1 MTGPRLNAHYPV
13 VVVGTGFAGLCTAI
27 KLKESGRDDFVVLER
42 RDDLGGTWRDN
53 SYPGAACDVPSHV
66 YSFSFALNPTWTRSF
81 SPQAEIQA
89 YLRRIAREKDLE
101 RHIVYGAD
109 VTDATWDAQAQRWAI
124 STTAGDVT
132 AEVLVSGAGG
142 LSDPSTPDIKGL
154 KSFQGTTFHS
164 ATWDHSWSAEGRR
177 VAVIGTGAS
186 AIQFVPFL
194 QKDAAHLTLFQRTAP
209 WVMPRVDRAVSPL
222 EQRLYA
228 RFPGLQRLVRTL
240 IYWGRESHLIGF
252 RYHRGILKIG
262 ERLAREQLERQVRD
276 PELRAK
282 LTPDFELGCKR
293 VLLSSTYYP
302 ALAQANVH
310 VETDRIVEVVPTGVV
325 TEAADGTR
333 TTHEVDTI
341 VFGTGFQVTDPPIA
355 HKISVDGVTL
365 AKKWAAEGT
374 SAHRGVTV
382 AGFPNLFVLTGPNT
396 GLGHN
401 SMVLMIE
408 AQVGYVLRA
417 LDAMDR
423 GGYGVVEPRAE
434 VQAAYNVAIQAE
446 LAKTV
451 WLTGGCTSW
460 YLDSQGRNTTLWPS
474 FTWRYMRQMKRFRT
488 SEYVVRPKTREPEA
502 APAA

>member
-1 MTGPRLNAHYPV
+1 VTSPLLDRHYPV
-13 VVVGTGFAGLCTAI
+13 VVIGTGFAGLCTAI
-27 KLKESGRDDFVVLER
+27 KLKQAGREDFVVLER

-66 YSFSFALNPTWTRSF
+66 YSFSFALNPSWSRSF
-81 SPQAEIQA
+81 SPQPEIHS
-89 YLRRIAREKDLE
+89 YLRRVAEQHDLE
-101 RHIVYGAD
+101 RHVVYGAD
-109 VTDATWDAQAQRWAI
+109 VTDATWDAAQQRWTI
-124 STTAGDVT
+124 SSTAGEVT
-132 AEVLVSGAGG
+132 ADVLVSGAGG
-142 LSDPSTPDIKGL
+142 LSDPATPDITGL
-154 KSFQGTTFHS
+154 GTFAGTTFHS

-194 QKDAAHLTLFQRTAP
+194 QKDVAHLALFQRTAP
-209 WVMPRVDRAVSPL
+209 WVMPRVDRRVTGL
-222 EQRLYA
+222 EKRVYRRL
-228 RFPGLQRLVRTL
+228 PGLQRLVRSL

-252 RYHRGILKIG
+252 RYHRGILKLG
-262 ERLAREQLERQVRD
+262 ERMATQQLERQVPD
-276 PELRAK
+276 PELRRK
-282 LTPDFELGCKR
+282 LTPDFDLGCKR

-302 ALAQANVH
+302 ALTQPNVD
-310 VETDRIVEVVPTGVV
+310 VVTDRIVEVVPTGVV

-365 AKKWAAEGT
+365 AKKWEAEGT

-382 AGFPNLFVLTGPNT
+382 SGFPNLFVLTGPNT

-417 LDAMDR
+417 LEAMDR
-423 GGYGVVEPRAE
+423 GGYGVLEPRAD
-434 VQAAYNVAIQAE
+434 VQAAYNVAIQRE

-460 YLDSQGRNTTLWPS
+460 YLDSHGRNTTLWPS
-474 FTWRYMRQMKRFRT
+474 FTWRYMRLMKRFRP
-488 SEYVVRPKTREPEA
+488 SEYVVQPKVREA
-502 APAA
+502 ALPA